1 MKRFFLSCFC
11 CSYPFL
17 VILFLL
23 ICCNSFQS
31 LSQTI
36 TVSPSADAFVKNG
49 NASNTKYGNETDLL
63 VKGSPTI
70 GFTRFTYLKFSL
82 PAISKAGSAKL
93 RLYGVNKDDA
103 ADVSISVFGVDDDA
117 WTESAITFNNAPK
130 VATGLLA
137 SASVNNTAAYY
148 EFDITSFVLANL
160 NTDKVAS
167 VVLKDISNKD
177 KTISFD
183 SRETTANP
191 PQLVI
196 DTTFE
201 YVPGATISHPFLF
214 VENPDKFP
222 SNNHFVFSRIQ
233 NPWTRDSIYNSNHD
247 SLKIIIHNNGLDP
260 LLVSSL
266 SVSDPAI
273 FKIDKVNGS
282 DYDPA
287 IQFPAIISS
296 GSSLDVI
303 VKFIAKNLA
312 SRVLVV
318 SETLTIHSNDEKFPV
333 KTISLDGLWQRDGE
347 GVREPT
353 LQEIITT
360 FGFKTNIGFAAS
372 DPDEGDSAKLK
383 GDEINPGYFVRTDP
397 SKPVL
402 IRQLAAYH
410 NCCQSVETF
419 KWFYKGTTNYQ
430 SAFQQISFDG
440 QTLLPRR
447 SKSATYYPA
456 GGTISPTDAFGI
468 NIGGSFT
475 DASKN
480 SGNKLGV
487 RVYLAIDSLGNV
499 IPDAFILAND
509 YVGNSSTNFDYND
522 NVYFINNV
530 KPYIGTAYYSLLQ
543 STPSDL
549 DFGENELNTATS
561 MQLNLKSGGKAY
573 SNGTIDPEFTITS
586 FKIVGENGS
595 EFSTS
600 IPAKSTLSPQE
611 TTTMTVDFKPASQGL
626 KIADLLIYYTNSS
639 VPVRIP
645 LYGIAKR
652 KGVVVTSHYRI
663 NSGSPS
669 SVNVNGK
676 TFAADN
682 QYAFDN
688 LEPYI
693 NGAVKNI
700 EGTDD
705 DDLYFYEQSSNAN
718 KKPFRYALPLDSGN
732 YYVRLHFAEVY
743 WGAPGSGF
751 SGGEGSRVFHVK
763 LENQHALINTDLVQE
778 VGVATAVIK
787 NLPVTV
793 TDGMLNMDFTATVNR
808 PSVSAI
814 EVLSFSK
821 DPVVVPGDSTINPV
835 DTLSKIKVYPNPATV
850 YGVTVEYPANYT
862 GIYNY
867 VLFDVIGRKYLQG
880 NITLT
885 GGNNNI
891 QYLDYS
897 GLQLRPGVYFLKI
910 ISPAYENDLLK
921 ILVNQR

>member
-1 MKRFFLSCFC
+1 M
-11 CSYPFL
+11 
-17 VILFLL
+17 
-23 ICCNSFQS
+23 
-31 LSQTI
+31 
-36 TVSPSADAFVKNG
+36 KNG
-49 NASNTKYGNETDLL
+49 NASNTNYGNETDLL
-63 VKGSPTI
+63 LKGSPTI
-70 GFTRFTYLKFSL
+70 GFTRFVYLKFSL
-82 PAISKAGSAKL
+82 PAISKVGSAKL
-93 RLYGVNKDDA
+93 RLYGLNKDNA
-103 ADVSISVFGVDDDA
+103 ADISVSVFGVDDDT
-117 WTESAITFNNAPK
+117 WTESGITFNNAPK

-137 SASVNNTAAYY
+137 GTSINNTAGYY
-148 EFDITSFVLANL
+148 DFDITSFVLTNL
-160 NTDKVAS
+160 NTDKDVS
-167 VVLKDISNKD
+167 VVLKDISDKD
-177 KTISFD
+177 KSISFD
-183 SRETTANP
+183 SRETTDHP
-191 PQLVI
+191 PHLVI

-201 YVPGATISHPFLF
+201 YLPGTTISHPFLF

-233 NPWTRDSIYNSNHD
+233 NPWTRDSVYNSNHD
-247 SLKIIIHNNGLDP
+247 SLKIITHNNGLDP
-260 LLVSSL
+260 LLVNSL
-266 SVSDPAI
+266 SLSAPANW
-273 FKIDKVNGS
+273 KIDKVNGS
-282 DYDPA
+282 DYNPA
-287 IQFPAIISS
+287 IQFPSIVSS
-296 GSSLDVI
+296 GSSLDVV

-312 SRVLVV
+312 PRVLVAN
-318 SETLTIHSNDEKFPV
+318 ETLTIHSNDEKFPL
-333 KTISLDGLWQRDGE
+333 KTINLDGLWQRDGE

-353 LQEIITT
+353 LQEIVTT
-360 FGFKTNIGFAAS
+360 FGFKTNIGFDAS
-372 DPDEGDSAKLK
+372 DPDNGDSTKLK
-383 GDEINPGYFVRTDP
+383 GDEINPGYFVRSDP
-397 SKPVL
+397 AKPVL

-430 SAFQQISFDG
+430 SVFQQISFDG

-456 GGTISPTDAFGI
+456 GGTISPIDAFGI

-475 DASKN
+475 DVSKN
-480 SGNKLGV
+480 AGNKLGV

-530 KPYIGTAYYSLLQ
+530 KPYIGTAYYSLLTP
-543 STPSDL
+543 TPSDL
-549 DFGENELNTATS
+549 DFGEHEVNTTTG
-561 MQLNLKSGGKAY
+561 MQLNLASGGKAY
-573 SNGTIDPEFTITS
+573 SNGTTDPAFTITS
-586 FKIVGENGS
+586 YKIIGENSS
-595 EFSTS
+595 EFSAS
-600 IPAKSTLSPQE
+600 MPAKSTLNPQE
-611 TTTMTVDFKPASQGL
+611 ATTMQVNFKPGSQGL

-639 VPVRIP
+639 VPKRVP

-652 KGVVVTSHYRI
+652 KGVIVTSQYRI

-669 SVNVNGK
+669 SAIVNGK

-688 LEPYI
+688 LEPFF
-693 NGAVKNI
+693 NAAVKDI
-700 EGTDD
+700 EGTDN

-763 LENQHALINTDLVQE
+763 LENEYALINTDLVQE
-778 VGVATAVIK
+778 VGVATAVVK
-787 NLPVTV
+787 NLPVAV
-793 TDGMLNMDFTATVNR
+793 TDGKLNIDFTATVNR

-821 DPVVVPGDSTINPV
+821 DPIVVPGDSTANPV
-835 DTLSKIKVYPNPATV
+835 DTLSRVRVYPNPATV

-867 VLFDVIGRKYLQG
+867 VLFDIIGRKYLQG
-880 NITLT
+880 SITLN
-885 GGNNNI
+885 GNNNI

-897 GLQLRPGVYFLKI
+897 ALQLRPGVYFLKI
-910 ISPAYENDLLK
+910 ISPEYKNDLLK
-921 ILVNQR
+921 ILINQR